1 MDKSIARGREIVPL
15 TKRKAFT
22 LIELLVVIAVI
33 GLLMSI
39 LLPALNKA
47 KASARRAACGSN
59 LRQVGVGM
67 GIYLGKFNDRFPYAS
82 FLPSTGPF
90 PLDRDEPI
98 YIADV
103 LLRYMQKS
111 EKVFECPNDES
122 GGVRPA
128 PNAGKSYYESEKS
141 SYEYRSFLAGQSI
154 DEVTNRMNRHG
165 NRTVADNAVWLMRDY
180 DNFHGPGGSPGS
192 RRYLYVDGHVGDY
205 LN

>member
-1 MDKSIARGREIVPL
+1 MR
-15 TKRKAFT
+15 KRSGFT

-33 GLLMSI
+33 GVLMSL
-39 LLPALNKA
+39 LLPALSKA

-67 GIYLGKFNDRFPYAS
+67 GIYLGKFNDRLPYAS
-82 FLPSTGPF
+82 MMPSVGPG
-90 PLDRDEPI
+90 PLFDREEPI

-103 LLRYMQKS
+103 LLRYMVKS
-111 EKVFECPNDES
+111 EKVFKCPNDES
-122 GGVRPA
+122 GVVRDP

-141 SYEYRSFLAGQSI
+141 SYEYRWMPPLGGQSI
-154 DEVTNRMNRHG
+154 DELTNRMNR
-165 NRTVADNAVWLMRDY
+165 RRDRVIADNAFWIMRDY
-180 DNFHGPGGSPGS
+180 DNFHAPSGTPGS